1 MFVLPIVQSAPPLK
15 GGDMSRLKTRS
26 WFSSALGSIW
36 LEHSIRTGI
45 AAAASLALARLLSM
59 PESYWAAIT
68 TLIVM
73 QSTLG
78 AAWTVSKQRFI
89 GTAVGAAS
97 GWLLASYCEPG
108 IIVFGV
114 AIFALGL
121 VCPILRLD
129 QSAYRFAGVT
139 LAIVILL
146 ERGRPP
152 YLIAVHRF
160 VEVSLGIA
168 VALALAALWPAK
180 EVPS

>member
-1 MFVLPIVQSAPPLK
+1 MR
-15 GGDMSRLKTRS
+15 RLKTRT
-26 WFSSALGSIW
+26 WFSSAWRSIW
-36 LEHSIRTGI
+36 LVHSIRTGI

-78 AAWTVSKQRFI
+78 AAWTVSKQRFL

-97 GWLLASYCEPG
+97 GAFLATYFQPG
-108 IIVFGV
+108 IIVFGI

-121 VCPILRLD
+121 VCAILLLD

-139 LAIVILL
+139 LSIVILL

-152 YLIAVHRF
+152 YLMAVHRF

-168 VALALAALWPAK
+168 VALALAALWPEK
-180 EVPS
+180 EVLSD